1 MLAASAHI
9 YFSIAIDCKNK
20 VNMKVAASNTDV
32 KKQLFSN
39 QQILCVRVTTVQQKN
54 PEDLTF

>member
-1 MLAASAHI
+1 MLGASANI